1 MLKKILVAVSAG
13 IIIAALL
20 VPAIAGSSSISLS
33 DVAVQKTEAQAAPPL
48 KAAPVR

>member
-20 VPAIAGSSSISLS
+20 VPAIAGSASVSLS
-33 DVAVQKTEAQAAPPL
+33 DVAVQKTEAQVASPPV
-48 KAAPVR
+48 KAPVR